1 MCTDNQI
8 PYYIISLTKSLSK
21 ANLGIDTSCS
31 NAVNYKRAW
40 MITLLMICFPKP
52 QLENCSKI
60 KNYPII
66 HKYETVNEKALLK
79 WGIFWSQ

>member
-31 NAVNYKRAW
+31 NAVNYKRA
-40 MITLLMICFPKP
+40 
-52 QLENCSKI
+52 
-60 KNYPII
+60 
-66 HKYETVNEKALLK
+66 
-79 WGIFWSQ
+79 